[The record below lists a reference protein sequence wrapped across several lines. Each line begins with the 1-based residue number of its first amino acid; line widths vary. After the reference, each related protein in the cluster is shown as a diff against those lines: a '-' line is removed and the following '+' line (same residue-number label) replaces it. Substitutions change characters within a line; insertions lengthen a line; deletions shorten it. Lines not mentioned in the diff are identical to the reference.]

1 MTYIAQGSAT
11 QLHWLQQRLA
21 RRGLPA
27 LADAGGAP
35 PWLPADW
42 QGFYLPSG
50 SWINIDTDHQAALQ
64 PRQRHCQDHGA
75 QLLELDGA
83 WQALGRDFG
92 FMLLLG
98 AEQTPSAAAAALLD
112 ALAPLPAAWL
122 RCGPVGSARYTRQVW
137 EGLLFML
144 RQHAP
149 PTPDTPIALDWE
161 NALRRQWQLWEKLL
175 QLSLRYLERHG
186 LDADAASARQA
197 FAEAPWR
204 QHHYAA
210 SLARL
215 IVAAGGCQQAWQQ
228 LWSTLAAHA
237 PAAPN

>member
-1 MTYIAQGSAT
+1 M
-11 QLHWLQQRLA
+11 
-21 RRGLPA
+21 RR
-27 LADAGGAP
+27 
-35 PWLPADW
+35 
-42 QGFYLPSG
+42 
-50 SWINIDTDHQAALQ
+50 
-64 PRQRHCQDHGA
+64 RH
-75 QLLELDGA
+75 
-83 WQALGRDFG
+83 R
-92 FMLLLG
+92 
-98 AEQTPSAAAAALLD
+98 
-112 ALAPLPAAWL
+112 
-122 RCGPVGSARYTRQVW
+122 
-137 EGLLFML
+137 
-144 RQHAP
+144 
-149 PTPDTPIALDWE
+149 TPIALDWE

-237 PAAPN
+237 GG